1 MTVSEIFAKISERQ
15 DVGIAMHFDMADY
28 FDFLNLHGFKRIQ
41 EYQYLCESVNR
52 RCTHRYFINH
62 YQKQLKINSTDYI
75 AVIPSSWFN
84 YSRADVD
91 TSTMKKSVKDAFEM
105 WVKWEEESKKL
116 YENMY
121 SELVKIGEIAA
132 AMKVKELICDVDMEL
147 KYAYRLH
154 LDIKA
159 SGYEPIYILG
169 MQDCLHEEYD
179 KKTKE
184 IGVSIC

>member
-41 EYQYLCESVNR
+41 EYQYLCESANR
-52 RCTHRYFINH
+52 RGIHRYFINH
-62 YQKQLKINSTDYI
+62 YQKQFKINSTEYL

-84 YSRADVD
+84 YTRMDVD
-91 TSTMKKSVKDAFEM
+91 TNTMKKSVKDVFDL
-105 WVKWEEESKKL
+105 WVSWEEESKKL
-116 YENMY
+116 YENIY

-132 AMKVKELICDVDMEL
+132 AMKVKELVCDVDMEL
-147 KYAYRLH
+147 KYACRLH
-154 LDIKA
+154 LSLKA
-159 SGYEPIYILG
+159 SNYDPVYILD

-184 IGVSIC
+184 IGITIC